1 MGKTDK
7 AEKKSKKEKPTVVDV
22 DEEGDVS
29 MVVQEAAAVEVVK
42 EKKSK
47 KEKDEKELIVVPV
60 EELSPIAHPLAGKK
74 LVKKLHKT
82 VKKAS
87 KSRQVKRGVK
97 EVVKSIRKGEKGLL
111 ILAADITPIDIISHL
126 PVMAEDASIPY
137 VFVAS
142 KEELGQAS
150 STKRPT
156 SCVLVCPDA
165 KKKKKKVEGQ
175 EGMVESKEDD
185 YRELYDEVHAEKPR
199 QATCTALSNSA
210 NRSSISTGPAS
221 PSTATMSSTTASK
234 KDQKKGANKPA
245 PNKSAPGAAVTKSG
259 PLVVA
264 TTVEDVPRL
273 VGGRPDQAAF
283 NAQQDALKKEMETV
297 QAQLSAVK
305 DKIASLGKNG
315 PANERRN
322 ELKDQ
327 LEALRSQQAGNK
339 ADRTRTLE
347 ELKAKQEETQKKI
360 KDLQAA
366 KSKTHFKSVQDVDN
380 QIRKLESQV
389 DSGSMK
395 IADEKR
401 ALAEISQ
408 LKRSRKAV
416 EAFQGD
422 EEAIQANKARIE
434 ELKKEL
440 DDPEAKAVSDRFDA
454 IKAELD
460 EIKKEQD
467 DAYASRNKIYDERSA
482 ISATLDELWQ
492 KKRDSNAAWREA
504 NDRYYA
510 KMTEDR
516 ARKQERFKRQR
527 EEEDKQRRREQAQRI
542 REEAEIPAFQ
552 VEIEDCQT
560 LIDLFSGKIT
570 GAAADNKVS
579 TSSSNE
585 ISGVPELSLRTVEA
599 DPSLGVALKKKEE
612 DNYFVAKKKKTGGKP
627 NQQAAKEKE
636 APAAPKP
643 EERFHVSFSTL
654 TALGALSIPPPS
666 SNADVE
672 RCIADLQKKRDW
684 YLANQKSVTAEKIA
698 KADAEIAKLEAQA
711 GTNGEVPNGN
721 GEHPPEPTHTPAVGG
736 ELSAEVP
743 TEAVDEKL
751 EEVKEENE
759 AKEAEVNEDTEAKE
773 E

>member
-1 MGKTDK
+1 
-7 AEKKSKKEKPTVVDV
+7 
-22 DEEGDVS
+22 
-29 MVVQEAAAVEVVK
+29 
-42 EKKSK
+42 
-47 KEKDEKELIVVPV
+47 
-60 EELSPIAHPLAGKK
+60 
-74 LVKKLHKT
+74 
-82 VKKAS
+82 
-87 KSRQVKRGVK
+87 
-97 EVVKSIRKGEKGLL
+97 
-111 ILAADITPIDIISHL
+111 
-126 PVMAEDASIPY
+126 
-137 VFVAS
+137 
-142 KEELGQAS
+142 
-150 STKRPT
+150 
-156 SCVLVCPDA
+156 
-165 KKKKKKVEGQ
+165 
-175 EGMVESKEDD
+175 
-185 YRELYDEVHAEKPR
+185 
-199 QATCTALSNSA
+199 
-210 NRSSISTGPAS
+210 
-221 PSTATMSSTTASK
+221 MSSATASK
-234 KDQKKGANKPA
+234 KDQKKGANKSA
-245 PNKSAPGAAVTKSG
+245 PNKSAPGAAATKSG
-259 PLVVA
+259 SLVVA

-283 NAQQDALKKEMETV
+283 NAQQDALKKEMDTV

-322 ELKDQ
+322 ELKTELDS
-327 LEALRSQQAGNK
+327 LRSQQAGSK
-339 ADRTRTLE
+339 ADRSRILD
-347 ELKAKQEETQKKI
+347 ELKALQEENQKKI

-366 KSKTHFKSVQDVDN
+366 KGKVQYKSVQDVDN

-389 DSGSMK
+389 DGGNMK

-408 LKRSRKAV
+408 LKRSRKTV

-422 EEAIQANKARIE
+422 EDAIQANKTKIE
-434 ELKKEL
+434 ELKKDL
-440 DDPEAKAVSDRFDA
+440 DDPEAKAVSDRFDT

-467 DAYASRNKIYDERSA
+467 EAYASRNKIYDERSA
-482 ISATLDELWQ
+482 ISAVLDDLYQ

-504 NDRYYA
+504 NDKYYA

-516 ARKQERFKRQR
+516 ARKQERFRKQR
-527 EEEDKQRRREQAQRI
+527 EEEDRQRRREQAQRI

-579 TSSSNE
+579 TSKSSDG
-585 ISGVPELSLRTVEA
+585 IAGVAELSIRTVEA
-599 DPSLGVALKKKEE
+599 DPNLGVALKKKGQEE
-612 DNYFVAKKKKTGGKP
+612 ENYFVAKKKKAGGKP

-643 EERFHVSFSTL
+643 EERFQVSFSTL
-654 TALGALSIPPPS
+654 TALGTLSIPPPS

-684 YLANQKSVTAEKIA
+684 YLANQKHVTAEKIA

-721 GEHPPEPTHTPAVGG
+721 GEHPPEPTHTPAVGDVV
-736 ELSAEVP
+736 SAEVP
-743 TEAVDEKL
+743 SEAVDEKL
-751 EEVKEENE
+751 EEVKEE
-759 AKEAEVNEDTEAKE
+759 VEAKE

>member
-1 MGKTDK
+1 
-7 AEKKSKKEKPTVVDV
+7 
-22 DEEGDVS
+22 
-29 MVVQEAAAVEVVK
+29 
-42 EKKSK
+42 
-47 KEKDEKELIVVPV
+47 
-60 EELSPIAHPLAGKK
+60 
-74 LVKKLHKT
+74 
-82 VKKAS
+82 
-87 KSRQVKRGVK
+87 
-97 EVVKSIRKGEKGLL
+97 
-111 ILAADITPIDIISHL
+111 
-126 PVMAEDASIPY
+126 
-137 VFVAS
+137 
-142 KEELGQAS
+142 
-150 STKRPT
+150 
-156 SCVLVCPDA
+156 
-165 KKKKKKVEGQ
+165 
-175 EGMVESKEDD
+175 
-185 YRELYDEVHAEKPR
+185 
-199 QATCTALSNSA
+199 
-210 NRSSISTGPAS
+210 
-221 PSTATMSSTTASK
+221 MSSAAASK

-245 PNKSAPGAAVTKSG
+245 PNKSAPSAAATKSG

-264 TTVEDVPRL
+264 TTAEEVPRL

-315 PANERRN
+315 PANERRD
-322 ELKDQ
+322 ELKTELDS
-327 LEALRSQQAGNK
+327 LRSQQAGSK
-339 ADRTRTLE
+339 AGRTHTLDK
-347 ELKAKQEETQKKI
+347 LKALQEENQKKI
-360 KDLQAA
+360 KDIQAA
-366 KSKTHFKSVQDVDN
+366 KSKIQYKSVQDVEN
-380 QIRKLESQV
+380 QIRKLDSQV
-389 DSGSMK
+389 ESGNMK

-408 LKRSRKAV
+408 LKRSRKIV

-440 DDPEAKAVSDRFDA
+440 DDPEAKAASDRFDA
-454 IKAELD
+454 IKAELE

-482 ISATLDELWQ
+482 ISATLDELYQ

-504 NDRYYA
+504 NDKYYA

-527 EEEDKQRRREQAQRI
+527 EEEESQRRREHAQRI

-570 GAAADNKVS
+570 GAAADKKVS
-579 TSSSNE
+579 TSQSSNG
-585 ISGVPELSLRTVEA
+585 ITGVAELSLRTVEA
-599 DPSLGVALKKKEE
+599 DPSLGLALKKKGQEE
-612 DNYFVAKKKKTGGKP
+612 ENYFVAKKKKAGGKP

-643 EERFHVSFSTL
+643 EERFHVTFSTL
-654 TALGALSIPPPS
+654 TALGALSIPPPTS
-666 SNADVE
+666 SAEVE

-684 YLANQKSVTAEKIA
+684 YLANQKRVTSEKIA

-721 GEHPPEPTHTPAVGG
+721 GEHPPEPTHTPAVGDVV
-736 ELSAEVP
+736 SAEVP
-743 TEAVDEKL
+743 SEAVDEKL
-751 EEVKEENE
+751 EEVKEE
-759 AKEAEVNEDTEAKE
+759 VEAKE

>member
-1 MGKTDK
+1 
-7 AEKKSKKEKPTVVDV
+7 
-22 DEEGDVS
+22 
-29 MVVQEAAAVEVVK
+29 
-42 EKKSK
+42 
-47 KEKDEKELIVVPV
+47 
-60 EELSPIAHPLAGKK
+60 
-74 LVKKLHKT
+74 
-82 VKKAS
+82 
-87 KSRQVKRGVK
+87 
-97 EVVKSIRKGEKGLL
+97 
-111 ILAADITPIDIISHL
+111 
-126 PVMAEDASIPY
+126 
-137 VFVAS
+137 
-142 KEELGQAS
+142 
-150 STKRPT
+150 
-156 SCVLVCPDA
+156 
-165 KKKKKKVEGQ
+165 
-175 EGMVESKEDD
+175 
-185 YRELYDEVHAEKPR
+185 
-199 QATCTALSNSA
+199 
-210 NRSSISTGPAS
+210 
-221 PSTATMSSTTASK
+221 MSSTTASK
-234 KDQKKGANKPA
+234 KDQKKGANKSA
-245 PNKSAPGAAVTKSG
+245 PNKSAPGAAATKSG

-322 ELKDQ
+322 ELKAELDT
-327 LEALRSQQAGNK
+327 LRSQQAGNK
-339 ADRTRTLE
+339 ADRTRTLD
-347 ELKAKQEETQKKI
+347 ELKAKQEENQKKI

-366 KSKTHFKSVQDVDN
+366 KSKAPYKSVQDVDN

-389 DSGSMK
+389 DGGNMK

-416 EAFQGD
+416 EAFQAD

-467 DAYASRNKIYDERSA
+467 EAYASRNKIYDERSA
-482 ISATLDELWQ
+482 ISATLDELYQ

-504 NDRYYA
+504 NDKYYA

-527 EEEDKQRRREQAQRI
+527 EEEDRQRRREQAQRI

-585 ISGVPELSLRTVEA
+585 ISGVPELSIRTVEA
-599 DPSLGVALKKKEE
+599 DPSLGVALKKKGQEE
-612 DNYFVAKKKKTGGKP
+612 ENYFVAKKKKAGGKP

-721 GEHPPEPTHTPAVGG
+721 GEHPPEPTHTPAVGDVVS
-736 ELSAEVP
+736 EEVP
-743 TEAVDEKL
+743 SEAVDEKL

-759 AKEAEVNEDTEAKE
+759 VKETEIKEDTEAKE